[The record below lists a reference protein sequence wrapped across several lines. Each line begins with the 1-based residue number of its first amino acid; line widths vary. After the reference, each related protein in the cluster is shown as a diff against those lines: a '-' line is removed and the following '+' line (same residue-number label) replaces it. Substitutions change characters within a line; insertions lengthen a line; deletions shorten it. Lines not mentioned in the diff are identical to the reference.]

1 MTFKNV
7 KFDDSAVMRSLEK
20 LAVKKGLVQPETMKK
35 EASAAP
41 KTSLNPTGDL
51 TQDLLKLCDG
61 LRKAGFSKYA
71 DDVETK
77 FVQLKKA
84 ESLYE
89 TSKETG
95 EAFLDDAH
103 PEGSVKLKD
112 MDGDAT
118 VETVADIK
126 KKIEDLVKKTPKGK
140 LANQD
145 FINLVKI
152 SLAEGE
158 VGPLGIIAEQ
168 LAKGRS
174 LWQVIDKEVDSNTSG
189 WALQWSENFEWG
201 TISKGIKT
209 NLSRKPEDM
218 TTDRIEKLFADIRKA
233 YEFVTSRNKEDLVA
247 RLKGAFGQ
255 MLVLYGPMRKARDTY
270 NEGQSQQLSGKPV
283 AEEPKSGVHT
293 IPEVNIIGA
302 GPVEAKI
309 EALKSKVSSFKAQV
323 GADMELSPQE
333 KKTALSF
340 LDSKTAE
347 LESQAVGFAN
357 VPEMEQQSA
366 SAKFLKNVAKIEGQL
381 QEFYNNWIA

>member
-41 KTSLNPTGDL
+41 KTSLKPTGDL

-95 EAFLDDAH
+95 EGFLEDAH

-126 KKIEDLVKKTPKGK
+126 KKIEELVNKTPKGK

-158 VGPLGIIAEQ
+158 VGPLAVIAEQ
-168 LAKGRS
+168 LAKGRT
-174 LWQVIDKEVDSNTSG
+174 LWKTIDKEVDANTSG
-189 WALQWSENFEWG
+189 WALHWSENFEWG
-201 TISKGIKT
+201 TISRNVQI
-209 NLSRKPEDM
+209 NLNRKPEDM
-218 TTDRIEKLFADIRKA
+218 TTDRIERLFADVRKA

-247 RLKGAFGQ
+247 RLKDAFGQ

-270 NEGQSQQLSGKPV
+270 NEGESKQLSGKPV
-283 AEEPKSGVHT
+283 ANAPEKGIHT
-293 IPEVNIIGA
+293 IPEVTVQG
-302 GPVEAKI
+302 GTPVEIKI
-309 EALKSKVSSFKAQV
+309 GSLKSKIGSFKAQV
-323 GADMELSPQE
+323 GADMELSAQE

-340 LDSKTAE
+340 LDGKMAE
-347 LESQAVGFAN
+347 VAAQETGFSS
-357 VPEMEQQSA
+357 VPEMERDTA
-366 SAKFLKNVAKIEGQL
+366 SAKFLKNLGKIEAQL
-381 QEFYNNWIA
+381 QQFYTNWIA